1 MGITSNK
8 PVISKHDS
16 LQECKYSVSHV
27 HNTHICQYKKQLT
40 NIANTEQESDIGW
53 YNVNC
58 SEMLYDNLCSFS
70 VRETG
75 VDRGHYRAQY
85 NVGHMGP
92 N

>member
-1 MGITSNK
+1 M
-8 PVISKHDS
+8 
-16 LQECKYSVSHV
+16 QECKYSVSHI

-53 YNVNC
+53 YNVND
-58 SEMLYDNLCSFS
+58 SEMLYDNLLLISFS

-75 VDRGHYRAQY
+75 VDRGHYSAQY
-85 NVGHMGP
+85 DVVHMGP